1 MPKCSF
7 ESCKKKLALTD
18 TACKCEKVFCSAH
31 RHFESH
37 ACSFDYKAEGKNLLL
52 KTMSTAV
59 VAKKLEIL

>member
-18 TACKCEKVFCSAH
+18 TKCKCEKVFCAAH

-37 ACSFDYKAEGKNLLL
+37 ACAFDYKGEGKDNLL
-52 KTMSTAV
+52 KYMSTAV
-59 VAKKLEIL
+59 VAKKLDML